1 MLQFLLIFL
10 FAFLTACQPAPGNVQ
25 PGDVQPSD
33 VQPTSSEPQ
42 AVKDASLSGYHLIKK
57 DLMDSAEGGEV
68 NFYMDGEQVQKIEA
82 LRMGETGKLFE
93 EYYFKDGVLDSA
105 VITQSSY
112 NRPIYWDEQMAAES
126 GDTEAFDPAK
136 TQVSES
142 TYDYRAGD
150 SSPEALHWKESAE
163 TLMEML

>member
-1 MLQFLLIFL
+1 MSKFL
-10 FAFLTACQPAPGNVQ
+10 FVLILLLTTACQQAPAATEASPTERQ
-25 PGDVQPSD
+25 SD
-33 VQPTSSEPQ
+33 VDAHLTEYQF
-42 AVKDASLSGYHLIKK
+42 VKQ
-57 DLMDSAEGGEV
+57 DLADSTEGGEV
-68 NFYMDGEQVQKIEA
+68 NFYMDGAQVQKIEA

-163 TLMEML
+163 ALMENL